1 MSWNPFII
9 KFKEYPGCMKATALS
24 GFCSYMQRMFLLF
37 GPMILLVVFV
47 EQPTNMGEGLSCGL
61 AMVVAG
67 LVIRKKKDGWCEYV
81 FRQNCQHVVNND
93 ASESVDARRDSSQ
106 NVSPSGT
113 INYCPEC
120 GTKIEDNCKFCSN
133 CGYKLL

>member
-1 MSWNPFII
+1 
-9 KFKEYPGCMKATALS
+9 MKATALS